1 MRKNLTQKT
10 ILIFAV
16 LIVFIFGIF
25 GIPKGVSG
33 TALKDAILQRINLG
47 LDLKGG
53 THLILQVMVEEA
65 VNAATTNDAAHIQTD
80 LQQNG
85 ITVGSVIPDSSHP
98 ETIVISGAPADRSG
112 DIRSVLNQRYSN
124 QYDIASGLN
133 NTFTLTMKPS
143 AVADLKKRTVE
154 QAIEVIRTRVD
165 SLGVSEPVI
174 QEYNLGSDQIL
185 VELPGVDDFARV
197 KDVIQSTAR
206 LELHLVQGG
215 PWPDEQAAL
224 QALGGSVPYDS
235 LLLQTA
241 PGATSPNSGVQ
252 YYQIKRAAEVAG
264 TDIRDAQ
271 ASHNQNTNE
280 PEVVFYLTAAAG
292 NHFADF
298 TTANKGKPLCVAL
311 DNKIYEVAN
320 IRDTIR
326 DTGTISGGAMSEQQA
341 KDLSM
346 LLRTGA
352 LPASIHYLQ
361 ESTVGPSLGADS
373 IRHGVLA
380 SIVGM
385 LAVMIFMLIYYRG
398 AGINADLA
406 LILNLVILLGFMG
419 YTGSVLTLPGIAGV
433 ILTIGMGVDSN
444 VLIFERIR
452 EELHAGKS
460 PAAAVDQGFAH
471 AWTTIV
477 DTHVTTIVSAAI
489 LFIFGTGP
497 VRGFAVT
504 LTFGL
509 LANLFTAVFVSRV
522 IFDAHL
528 NKRLRG
534 EPISI

>member
-33 TALKDAILQRINLG
+33 TALKDSILKRINLG

-53 THLILQVMVEEA
+53 THLILQVMADEA
-65 VNAATTNDAAHIQTD
+65 LNAVTTNDAAHIQTD
-80 LQQNG
+80 LQQNS
-85 ITVGSVIPDSSHP
+85 ITAGSVIPDAAHP
-98 ETIVISGAPADRSG
+98 GTILISGVPVDRAG
-112 DIRSVLNQRYSN
+112 DLRTVLNQRYGN
-124 QYDIASGLN
+124 QYDINSGAN
-133 NTFTLTMKPS
+133 NTFSVTMKPS
-143 AVADLKKRTVE
+143 AIADLKKSTME
-154 QAIEVIRTRVD
+154 HSIEVIRQRVD

-185 VELPGVDDFARV
+185 VELPGVDDPARV

-206 LELHLVQGG
+206 LEIHEVQGG

-224 QALGGSVPYDS
+224 QALGGALPYDS
-235 LLLQTA
+235 LLLHTA
-241 PGATSPNSGVQ
+241 PGASAPGSGDQV
-252 YYQIKRAAEVAG
+252 YQIKRAPEVAG

-271 ASHNQNTNE
+271 ASRNQNTNQ
-280 PEVVFYLTAAAG
+280 PEVVFYLTTAAG

-298 TTANKGKPLCVAL
+298 TGANKGKSLCIVL
-311 DNKIYEVAN
+311 DNKIQEVAT
-320 IRDTIR
+320 IHDQIR
-326 DTGTISGGAMSEQQA
+326 DTGTISGGGINEQGA

-352 LPASIHYLQ
+352 LPASIRYLQ

-373 IRHGVLA
+373 IRQGVMA
-380 SIVGM
+380 SVVGM
-385 LAVMIFMLIYYRG
+385 LVVMVFMLVYYRG

-406 LILNLVILLGFMG
+406 LVLNLVILLGFMG

-460 PAAAVDQGFAH
+460 PSAAVDQGFAH
-471 AWTTIV
+471 AWTTII

-504 LTFGL
+504 LTIGL

-528 NKRLRG
+528 NKKQRG
-534 EPISI
+534 EALSI

>member
-16 LIVFIFGIF
+16 LLVAFFGIF

-33 TALKDAILQRINLG
+33 TALKDAILQRISLG

-53 THLILQVMVEEA
+53 THLVLQVMVDEA

-85 ITVGSVIPDSSHP
+85 ITVGSVIPDSAHP
-98 ETIVISGAPADRSG
+98 ETIQISGAPPDRTG
-112 DIRSVLNQRYSN
+112 DIRSVLNQRYGS

-133 NTFTLTMKPS
+133 NAFSLTMKPS
-143 AVADLKKRTVE
+143 AVADLKKRTLE

-185 VELPGVDDFARV
+185 VELPGVDDFGRV
-197 KDVIQSTAR
+197 RDVIQSTAR

-235 LLLQTA
+235 LLLHTA
-241 PGATSPNSGVQ
+241 PGATSQGSGDQV
-252 YYQIKRAAEVAG
+252 YQIKRAAEVAG

-271 ASHNQNTNE
+271 PSHNQNTNE
-280 PEVVFYLTAAAG
+280 PEVIFYLTASAG

-298 TTANKGKPLCVAL
+298 TTANKGKPLCVVL

-320 IRDTIR
+320 IHDTIR
-326 DTGTISGGAMSEQQA
+326 DQGTISGGGITEQQA

-385 LAVMIFMLIYYRG
+385 LAVMIFMLVYYRG

-406 LILNLVILLGFMG
+406 LVLNLVILLGFMG

-452 EELHAGKS
+452 EELRAGKS

>member
-16 LIVFIFGIF
+16 LIVFIFGIL
-25 GIPKGVSG
+25 GLPKGVSG
-33 TALKDAILQRINLG
+33 TALKQSILDRIHLG

-53 THLILQVMVEEA
+53 THLILQVMTDEA
-65 VNAATTNDAAHIQTD
+65 VSFATTNDAAHIQTD

-85 ITVGSVIPDSSHP
+85 ITIGSVVPDSAHP
-98 ETIVISGAPADRSG
+98 ETILIAGAPADRAG
-112 DIRSVLNQRYSN
+112 DIRTVLSQRYGN
-124 QYDIASGLN
+124 QYDISSGAN
-133 NTFTLTMKPS
+133 NAFTLTMKPS
-143 AVADLKKRTVE
+143 AIADLKKSTMDHS
-154 QAIEVIRTRVD
+154 IEVIRQRVD

-185 VELPGVDDFARV
+185 VELPGVDDPARV

-206 LELHLVQGG
+206 LEIHEVQGG

-224 QALGGSVPYDS
+224 QALGGTVPYDS
-235 LLLQTA
+235 ILLHTA
-241 PGATSPNSGVQ
+241 PGASAPGSGNQ
-252 YYQIKRAAEVAG
+252 IYQIKRAAEVAG

-271 ASHNQNTNE
+271 ASRNQNTNE
-280 PEVVFYLTAAAG
+280 PEVVFYLTTAAG

-298 TTANKGKPLCVAL
+298 TAANKGKSLCIVL
-311 DNKIYEVAN
+311 DNKIQEVAT
-320 IRDTIR
+320 IRDQIR
-326 DTGTISGGAMSEQQA
+326 DTGTISGGGINEQQA

-373 IRHGVLA
+373 IRQGVLA
-380 SIVGM
+380 SVVGM
-385 LAVMIFMLIYYRG
+385 LAVMIFMLFYYRG

-406 LILNLVILLGFMG
+406 LFLNLVILLGFMG

-452 EELHAGKS
+452 EELRAGKS
-460 PAAAVDQGFAH
+460 PAAAVDQGFGH
-471 AWTTIV
+471 AWTTII

-522 IFDAHL
+522 IFDSHL
-528 NKRLRG
+528 NKKQRG
-534 EPISI
+534 EALSI